1 MVITFVKRP
10 TSPLDFEPVETPP
23 EDILCP
29 GSDQEYEY
37 DDEKRAKKKLR
48 VEILGRQYL
57 EGRPLFIQSAGL
69 RGPFEEG
76 WINPWAGGKRKRG
89 TNGTKRRLAAAYEED
104 NYAVGL
110 EIGKA
115 DAAVNRRP
123 PGNVRYEDFN
133 EKSEKATSVVKRS
146 PVRTSHSAKRRRRDS
161 IDESTYGDEI
171 ERPVKAGSTAPRNDR
186 NNWLKTDHGYM
197 QAGARSSRK
206 SPTPT
211 SATKS
216 RTKPVTLRP
225 PEKAQHRR
233 APSRP
238 MPDAQGIDRYGSGFT
253 PINQRSEPKEGG
265 IQPETTAK
273 PLTQD
278 PKHVEVSRTSSP
290 KTMVE
295 EKDLRSA
302 DERTRHAYG
311 EVPRLSQEAA
321 ERAVKE
327 DGYMQA
333 KKLSQEAASRA
344 YHSKLEPYVSEFV
357 VTDVATS
364 SAGLKAASR
373 APKPSPHAAPPST
386 KEPEFRYRYTR
397 KRSSSGSSR
406 DMNPL
411 ISGTEAIQKR
421 ARSSSSS
428 SSDSEAFAQELEAA
442 QAKAAAKSFG
452 SSHSPSSPAG
462 EGHETDSIKKNTQ
475 GLRRLTFT
483 PSGGAKLARSRTSSR
498 PGSNSSANGQAK
510 RKTGDPKENDLV
522 RKESTR
528 SSDLGISDGTRSR
541 DSIMF
546 PEAQVVPNAPIQLA
560 QSRSD
565 PSSTNLLE
573 TDKQSARLPDLDE
586 EGDSYL
592 NLSTQAAF
600 LKAQRSFKDDLSSLK
615 SSPLQAKTGKTSP
628 VASRY
633 NAADVT
639 PLVKGRRANGA
650 TSRQVFK
657 AEENNDEEALSTQA
671 MVDAMS
677 PFAIT
682 TIKKRPPVLQKRTS
696 FAPSPTKQKSPT
708 RSPAS
713 LLSPTVNPFR
723 RTSLSMSTSTS
734 PSQGSPP
741 PKSPPLPAPSNPH
754 TPSKPPT
761 STLTSFS
768 ILPNG
773 TLTETSIY
781 QDGQQQPQHKIDW
794 DTSLPLDPFGLT
806 ATAEGPKSSGNGT
819 TNKQPNSLD
828 LNAVLEDAGS
838 FLGEWDVEAE
848 ARREG
853 RRERLKEGG
862 EGRRGILLDKGGS
875 S

>member
-23 EDILCP
+23 EDILYP
-29 GSDQEYEY
+29 GSDQEYDY

-76 WINPWAGGKRKRG
+76 WINPWAGSKRKRG
-89 TNGTKRRLAAAYEED
+89 TNGTNRRLATAYDEEESH
-104 NYAVGL
+104 AVGL
-110 EIGKA
+110 EIAKA
-115 DAAVNRRP
+115 DATVKRKSP
-123 PGNVRYEDFN
+123 KDVRHEGFN
-133 EKSEKATSVVKRS
+133 NNSAKATTTVARS
-146 PVRTSHSAKRRRRDS
+146 PVRTSHAAKRRRLDS
-161 IDESTYGDEI
+161 VDESKYDDEI
-171 ERPVKAGSTAPRNDR
+171 ERPVKAEPGAPTTSRNH
-186 NNWLKTDHGYM
+186 WLKTDHAYL
-197 QAGARSSRK
+197 QAGSRGSRK

-216 RTKPVTLRP
+216 RTKPVTLLP
-225 PEKAQHRR
+225 PEKAQRR
-233 APSRP
+233 RSFSRP
-238 MPDAQGIDRYGSGFT
+238 TSDAQEIDGYGGGFT
-253 PINQRSEPKEGG
+253 PINRRSEPKEGG
-265 IQPETTAK
+265 IQPETIAK
-273 PLTQD
+273 PPRQD
-278 PKHVEVSRTSSP
+278 PKHVEVVMTSSP
-290 KTMVE
+290 KLRVE
-295 EKDLRSA
+295 EKDLRTA
-302 DERTRHAYG
+302 DKRTRHAYG
-311 EVPRLSQEAA
+311 EVQRLSQEAA

-327 DGYMQA
+327 NGYLQA
-333 KKLSQEAASRA
+333 KEMSQEAASRA

-357 VTDVATS
+357 GTDVATS

-373 APKPSPHAAPPST
+373 VPKPSPRAAPPST

-406 DMNPL
+406 DMNPF
-411 ISGTEAIQKR
+411 ISGAEAIQKR

-428 SSDSEAFAQELEAA
+428 SSDSEGFAQELEAA

-462 EGHETDSIKKNTQ
+462 EGHETDSIKKNTH

-498 PGSNSSANGQAK
+498 PGSNSSATSQAQN
-510 RKTGDPKENDLV
+510 KTGGSKENDLV
-522 RKESTR
+522 RKESTK
-528 SSDLGISDGTRSR
+528 SSDLGFSEGTRSR
-541 DSIMF
+541 ESIML
-546 PEAQVVPNAPIQLA
+546 PEAQIVPNAPVQLV

-565 PSSTNLLE
+565 PSTNLLE
-573 TDKQSARLPDLDE
+573 TDKQSIKLPSFD

-628 VASRY
+628 AASRY
-633 NAADVT
+633 NVADVT
-639 PLVKGRRANGA
+639 PLARGRRANGA
-650 TSRQVFK
+650 TNRQVPK
-657 AEENNDEEALSTQA
+657 AKEIDDEEPLSTQA

-682 TIKKRPPVLQKRTS
+682 TVKKRPPALQKRTS

-708 RSPAS
+708 PTLTSA
-713 LLSPTVNPFR
+713 LSPTINHFR

-741 PKSPPLPAPSNPH
+741 PKSPPPPAPSNPH
-754 TPSKPPT
+754 TPSKPAT

-781 QDGQQQPQHKIDW
+781 QDGQQQPQHEIDW

-806 ATAEGPKSSGNGT
+806 STATEGPRSSGNGT
-819 TNKQPNSLD
+819 GNKQPNSLD

-853 RRERLKEGG
+853 RRETEGRG
-862 EGRRGILLDKGGS
+862 EGRRGILVEKGGS

>member
-23 EDILCP
+23 EEILCP
-29 GSDQEYEY
+29 GSDQEYDY

-76 WINPWAGGKRKRG
+76 WVNPWAGSKRRRV
-89 TNGTKRRLAAAYEED
+89 TDGTKRRLATAYHED
-104 NYAVGL
+104 ESHAVDL
-110 EIGKA
+110 EIAKA
-115 DAAVNRRP
+115 NATVKRKP
-123 PGNVRYEDFN
+123 PKDVRHEGFN
-133 EKSEKATSVVKRS
+133 NNSVKATTTVARS
-146 PVRTSHSAKRRRRDS
+146 PVRTSRAAKRRRLDS
-161 IDESTYGDEI
+161 ADESKHDDKI
-171 ERPVKAGSTAPRNDR
+171 ERPVKAEPAAPTTGRNH
-186 NNWLKTDHGYM
+186 WLKTDHAYL
-197 QAGARSSRK
+197 QAGSRGSRK
-206 SPTPT
+206 SPTPS

-216 RTKPVTLRP
+216 RAKPVTLRP
-225 PEKAQHRR
+225 PEQVQHRR
-233 APSRP
+233 SPSRP
-238 MPDAQGIDRYGSGFT
+238 TPDAQEIDGYGGGFT
-253 PINQRSEPKEGG
+253 PINRRSEPKGG
-265 IQPETTAK
+265 IQRETIAK
-273 PLTQD
+273 APTQD
-278 PKHVEVSRTSSP
+278 PKHVDVGMTSSP
-290 KTMVE
+290 RLRVE
-295 EKDLRSA
+295 EKDFRTA
-302 DERTRHAYG
+302 DERTRHTYG
-311 EVPRLSQEAA
+311 ELQRLSREAT

-327 DGYMQA
+327 NGYLQA
-333 KKLSQEAASRA
+333 EDLSQEAASRA

-364 SAGLKAASR
+364 SAGLKAVSR
-373 APKPSPHAAPPST
+373 DPKPSPRAAPPST
-386 KEPEFRYRYTR
+386 EEPEFRYRYTR
-397 KRSSSGSSR
+397 KRSSTGSSR
-406 DMNPL
+406 DMLPFF
-411 ISGTEAIQKR
+411 SGTEAIQER
-421 ARSSSSS
+421 ARSGSTS

-442 QAKAAAKSFG
+442 QAKAAARSFG
-452 SSHSPSSPAG
+452 SSHPSSSPTG

-483 PSGGAKLARSRTSSR
+483 PSGGAKVAKSRTSSR
-498 PGSNSSANGQAK
+498 PSSNSSATGQAMS
-510 RKTGDPKENDLV
+510 KTGVQKGNDLV

-528 SSDLGISDGTRSR
+528 SSDLGISEGTRSR
-541 DSIMF
+541 ESIML
-546 PEAQVVPNAPIQLA
+546 PEAQIVPNAPVQLI

-565 PSSTNLLE
+565 PSTNLLE
-573 TDKQSARLPDLDE
+573 TDKQSIKLPSFDD

-600 LKAQRSFKDDLSSLK
+600 LKAQRSFKDDLFSLK

-628 VASRY
+628 AASRY
-633 NAADVT
+633 NVSDVT
-639 PLVKGRRANGA
+639 PLARGRRANGA
-650 TSRQVFK
+650 TSRQVIK
-657 AEENNDEEALSTQA
+657 PEENDDEEPLSTQA

-682 TIKKRPPVLQKRTS
+682 TVKKRPPALQKRTS

-708 RSPAS
+708 HNPVTA
-713 LLSPTVNPFR
+713 LSPTTNPFR

-741 PKSPPLPAPSNPH
+741 PKSPPQHPPSNPH

-761 STLTSFS
+761 SSLTSFS

-781 QDGQQQPQHKIDW
+781 QDGQQQPQHDLDW

-806 ATAEGPKSSGNGT
+806 STATEGPRSSGNGT
-819 TNKQPNSLD
+819 GNKQPSSLD

-848 ARREG
+848 ARREARREG
-853 RRERLKEGG
+853 RREG
-862 EGRRGILLDKGGS
+862 RGILVEKGGES
-875 S
+875 